1 MGFFKQWRGVV
12 AQSESNQSTLA
23 ELQEILPELREL
35 CTLRVNLDRLG
46 PRLEILDRFG
56 PRLEIL
62 DKIGPRTELIEELV
76 PRINMMDSLGAR
88 IDSLEHAVR
97 SLKDLEMI
105 AQAANSVLQK
115 FLDSNHSIA
124 EDVRLDVDTM
134 SALTLSLSKSI
145 TDLTALLERQRDGEH
160 SGS

>member
-46 PRLEILDRFG
+46 PRLEM
-56 PRLEIL
+56 L
-62 DKIGPRTELIEELV
+62 DKIAPRTELIEELV

-105 AQAANSVLQK
+105 AQTANSVLQK

-145 TDLTALLERQRDGEH
+145 TDLTALLERQQDGGH
-160 SGS
+160 SAS

>member
-46 PRLEILDRFG
+46 PRLEM
-56 PRLEIL
+56 L
-62 DKIGPRTELIEELV
+62 DKIAPRTELIEELV

-105 AQAANSVLQK
+105 AQTANSVLQK

-160 SGS
+160 SAS

>member
-46 PRLEILDRFG
+46 PRLEM
-56 PRLEIL
+56 L
-62 DKIGPRTELIEELV
+62 DKIAPRTELIEELV

-105 AQAANSVLQK
+105 AQTANSVLQK

-145 TDLTALLERQRDGEH
+145 TDLTALLERQQDGEQ
-160 SGS
+160 SAS